1 VVVDVV
7 GSVVVVEVVGV
18 VVVVDVVGEV
28 VVVDVVELV
37 VVLGE
42 VVVVDVVVVVVVG
55 VVGVT
60 PETFRIKTSRCPLP
74 PQLLSNMTNCP
85 LGSTDAFG
93 MSPYPPVLGQ
103 WD

>member
-1 VVVDVV
+1 MDVV
-7 GSVVVVEVVGV
+7 GSVVVVVDVVGV
-18 VVVVDVVGEV
+18 VVVVDVVEV
-28 VVVDVVELV
+28 VVVGV
-37 VVLGE
+37 G
-42 VVVVDVVVVVVVG
+42 VVVDVVVVVVVG

-85 LGSTDAFG
+85 LGSADAFG
-93 MSPYPPVLGQ
+93 ISPYPPVLGQ

>member
-7 GSVVVVEVVGV
+7 GS

-28 VVVDVVELV
+28 VVVDVVGV
-37 VVLGE
+37 VVVVDVVVVDVVG
-42 VVVVDVVVVVVVG
+42 VGVVVDVVVVVVVG

-85 LGSTDAFG
+85 LGSADAFG
-93 MSPYPPVLGQ
+93 ISPYPPVLGQ